1 MILDSFMKLSAESE
15 ACIILSVK
23 PSPKS
28 PLIVPGSASLD
39 LVFPT
44 INLTVAIALFPSK
57 IHPTVL
63 PEQMNETNSLKKCL
77 SL

>member
-1 MILDSFMKLSAESE
+1 MKLSAESE
-15 ACIILSVK
+15 ACMMLSVK

-28 PLIVPGSASLD
+28 PLIDPGNASLD

-44 INLTVAIALFPSK
+44 INLTVEIALFPSK

-63 PEQMNETNSLKKCL
+63 PEHMNETSSLKKCL
-77 SL
+77 SLCVS